1 MSRGARLPVREV
13 LMGSIRYVE
22 PVYRPPSEAGS
33 LIFQA
38 TIGCS
43 HNGCAFCY
51 MYKEKAFRV
60 RPWGELEAEIGYA
73 AERWPGTRR
82 IFLADGDAFVLGT
95 NRLERILDAIRVSFP
110 MLQRVT
116 AYATPQNLL
125 GKSIPEM
132 KRLREKGL
140 SILYYGVESG
150 DPELLR
156 AIGKGATPDEM
167 VEGCSRAKEAGIK
180 LSVTVILGL
189 GGREGSLRHA
199 RATADVV
206 NRIQPKYLS
215 ALTLMLGPYEEDY
228 IRRMGPGFSY
238 NDPLDDIREL
248 RETVSLLETEKCI
261 FRSNHA
267 SNYLALAGTLMR
279 DRERLIA
286 EIDGAIENPGA
297 TLRPE
302 WTRGL

>member
-1 MSRGARLPVREV
+1 MD
-13 LMGSIRYVE
+13 SIRYEE

-33 LIFQA
+33 LILQA

-51 MYKEKAFRV
+51 MYKEKSFRA
-60 RPWGELEAEIGYA
+60 RRWEELEAEIRYA
-73 AERWPGTRR
+73 AVRWPDTRR
-82 IFLADGDAFVLGT
+82 VFLADGDAFALGT
-95 NRLERILDAIRVSFP
+95 DKLERILDALRSSFP

-125 GKSIPEM
+125 KKSVPEM
-132 KRLREKGL
+132 KLLRGKGL

-150 DPELLR
+150 DPKLLES
-156 AIGKGATPDEM
+156 IGKGATPDEM
-167 VEGCSRAKEAGIK
+167 AGGCGRAKEAGIK

-199 RATADVV
+199 RATALLV
-206 NRIQPKYLS
+206 NRIQPRYLS
-215 ALTLMLGPYEEDY
+215 ALTLMLGPFADEY
-228 IRRMGPGFSY
+228 RGCMGPDFSF
-238 NDPLDDIREL
+238 NGPLDDIGEL
-248 RETVSLLETEKCI
+248 REMVSILETEKCI

-279 DRERLIA
+279 DRERLLA
-286 EIDGAIENPGA
+286 EIDEAIENPE
-297 TLRPE
+297 TSLRPE